1 MSRSEPVSI
10 QIPSAPQPAFD
21 AETAVRERY
30 QQAAQTFE
38 PSLCCA
44 VEYDSRLL
52 EAIPAEVIERDY
64 GCGNPARYLHPGE
77 TVLDLGSGGGKICFI
92 AAQIV
97 GPQGRI
103 IGVDM
108 NDSMLDLARRSAPTV
123 AEKLGF
129 ANVQFYKGKIQ
140 DLALNRELLDQYL
153 ADNPVRSEVDLLKL
167 EAHIRQLR
175 AAAPLIADR
184 SIDVVVSN
192 CVLNLVSPED
202 KLQLFRE
209 IFRVL
214 RPGGRA
220 VISDIVSDQVVPAHL
235 QADPDLWSGCISGAF
250 EESDFLQRFGDV
262 GFQYLEIADLTVDP
276 WREIDGIQFRS
287 MTVIA
292 HKPLLTATDQH
303 DEPADESIHA
313 IYRGPFAAA
322 MDDNG
327 QEYGRGM
334 RVPLSADLATQ
345 LAESPIGKH
354 FVFVAAQGDA
364 ETHGSLKSETHG
376 GSHCGPGCC

>member
-21 AETAVRERY
+21 AEAAVRDRY
-30 QQAAQTFE
+30 KQAAHTYE

-64 GCGNPARYLHPGE
+64 GCGNPARYLHAGE
-77 TVLDLGSGGGKICFI
+77 TVLDLGSGGGKTCFI

-108 NDSMLDLARRSAPTV
+108 NDSMLELARRSATAV
-123 AEKLGF
+123 AAKLGF

-153 ADNPVRSEVDLLKL
+153 ANNPVKNEADLLEL
-167 EAHIRQLR
+167 ETHIRQLR
-175 AAAPLIADR
+175 ATAPLIADQF
-184 SIDVVVSN
+184 IDVVVSN

-220 VISDIVSDQVVPAHL
+220 VISDIVSDQIVPAHL

-250 EESDFLQRFGDV
+250 EESDFLQRFGDA

-276 WREIDGIQFRS
+276 WQEVEGIQFRS

-292 HKPLLTATDQH
+292 HKPLHPANDLQ
-303 DEPADESIHA
+303 DEPTDESIHA

-334 RVPLSADLATQ
+334 RVPLSAELATQ
-345 LAESPIGKH
+345 LARSPIGKH
-354 FVFVAAQGDA
+354 FVFVEAAGDGEA
-364 ETHGSLKSETHG
+364 HELLKNETH